1 MALYGIWRM
10 ATASK
15 RAVGLL
21 ALGCAA
27 AGMFSAS
34 CQGNPAALTK
44 SPETA
49 AAAPIAAVSVKATG
63 LLIVDSTAPQDSDP
77 SFEKVLLYY
86 GLNVKKLDISIESL
100 GASQVA
106 DESGSAY
113 RAIAIN
119 FITLEKANSQG
130 SAGLRALKDAVASG
144 ANLLVSGIS
153 RKADGTD
160 SAALLALTGNEVRG
174 AESRLDSSRDW
185 KVEGSLPDATLE
197 LTGLE
202 VSYSQERQEDFAL
215 LIQEGSTGVASLITS
230 SDDQGNR
237 YTVFARQSW
246 GLGSIFLDADY
257 AGNLDRSRMWDLLNS
272 SYFGR
277 LVPTMMFARYAFGEM
292 AWHSNNRFANL
303 TLDDPSLTEPWYSFS
318 YRQLLLHMNS
328 ADFHTSIS
336 MPPVLYQEPQKE
348 VIDLFLNNP
357 ERYSV
362 VVHGNN
368 HESYEFYYYE
378 TKPGDQYAAR
388 PLSVQDANLVQ
399 ALTRMEE
406 FKRATGIPYGR
417 DMVFPY
423 NISPLPTIL
432 LMKKY
437 NFLATANAANVPL
450 GETMKSAYDFNAYP
464 AVMDYGSFPLLTRYE
479 PAGLPYPML
488 FFVGKPVL
496 PLAHIDLFGD
506 NPGAFDS
513 TAQAINR
520 SWGKTKVQWRS
531 LDYIMKHL
539 YLEKRNEDGT
549 TGIKFFG
556 NDLVLA
562 NESGQAQKYNL
573 WKAENLEVP
582 IEKITVDGR
591 SVPYAVK
598 DGFLRLDLEIGPN
611 STSEILISFGGGSL
625 PDFTPT
631 SVSYERLNGLLK
643 VDVENRGNAEGPV
656 PIALYDGD
664 DSRPV
669 QIIAMEPLSA
679 GMKATAAIDL
689 SKLLVKGSFTVKLN
703 PFAVVQE
710 SAMDNNR
717 ASLEAPEAAIVV
729 LDNFEYN
736 DSPLNH
742 GWSIQEGSGSVSVVY
757 DGTSLS
763 RALDLASLQGLNF
776 KVNYPLPGRNLSI
789 PRGLLRLRFKTT
801 QDFEIFVKV
810 TGTDGNGYYIKYTSQ
825 NGNPSTYNEYLI
837 YPLGVLV
844 KDGKWHILQRDLLT
858 DMRGL
863 FKSVEYLVIR
873 GSLQLDDLTLSSNE
887 GPFPN
892 YVPYAVKGSS
902 GG

>member
-1 MALYGIWRM
+1 MGLFDISPLPPLTRTPADHLALIWLAVLM
-10 ATASK
+10 LTALSCQGAQPALPAAPPNAPPATASLEAK
-15 RAVGLL
+15 LSKKGVGLL
-21 ALGCAA
+21 L
-27 AGMFSAS
+27 F
-34 CQGNPAALTK
+34 
-44 SPETA
+44 
-49 AAAPIAAVSVKATG
+49 
-63 LLIVDSTAPQDSDP
+63 DSTAAQDSDP
-77 SFEKVLLYY
+77 TFEKVLLYY
-86 GLNVKKLDISIESL
+86 GLTVVKLDLSRESL
-100 GASQVA
+100 TASQLV
-106 DESGSAY
+106 DEAGGY
-113 RAIAIN
+113 YPAIAIN
-119 FITLEKANSQG
+119 HQTLEKAGLLSD
-130 SAGLRALKDAVASG
+130 AGVQALRDAVGSG
-144 ANLLVSGIS
+144 TNLLVSGIS
-153 RKADGTD
+153 PSPEGGGSPGLA
-160 SAALLALTGNEVRG
+160 ALTGNEVRG

-215 LIQEGSTGVASLITS
+215 LIQEVSTGVASLITS

-237 YTVFARQSW
+237 YTVFARQSQ
-246 GLGSIFLDADY
+246 GQGSIFLDADY

-272 SYFGR
+272 RYFGR

-292 AWHSNNRFANL
+292 AWHSNNRYANL

-328 ADFHTSIS
+328 ADFHTSIA
-336 MPPVLYQEPQKE
+336 MPPMSYQEPQKE
-348 VIDLFLNNP
+348 VIDIFLRNP

-368 HESYEFYYYE
+368 HDSYEFYYYD

-388 PLSVQDANLVQ
+388 PLGVQDANLVQ

-406 FKRATGIPYGR
+406 FKRAMGIPYGR
-417 DMVFPY
+417 VMVFPY

-479 PAGLPYPML
+479 PDSLPYPML

-496 PLAHIDLFGD
+496 PFAHIDLFRD

-562 NESGQAQKYNL
+562 NESGQAQKYIL
-573 WKAENLEVP
+573 WKTENLEVP

-598 DGFLRLDLEIGPN
+598 DGLLRLDLEIGPN

-631 SVSYERLNGLLK
+631 SVSYEKLNGLLK

-669 QIIAMEPLSA
+669 QIIAMKPLSA
-679 GMKATAAIDL
+679 GAKATAAIDL

-710 SAMDNNR
+710 SAMDNNE
-717 ASLEAPEAAIVV
+717 ASLEAPEAATVV

-742 GWSIQEGSGSVSVVY
+742 GWSIQEGSGSANVVY
-757 DGTSLS
+757 DRTSLS
-763 RALDLASLQGLNF
+763 QVLNLASLQGLNF

-789 PRGLLRLRFKTT
+789 PRGLLRLRFMTT
-801 QDFEIFVKV
+801 QDFEIFVRV

-825 NGNPSTYNEYLI
+825 NGDPSIYNEYLT
-837 YPLGVLV
+837 YPLGVSV

-858 DMRGL
+858 DMRGV

-873 GSLQLDDLTLSSNE
+873 GSLQLDDLTLST
-887 GPFPN
+887 
-892 YVPYAVKGSS
+892 AVKRSSS
-902 GG
+902 G